1 MEDSGDS
8 ATPEKREYF
17 PLFASPSISPGKSSK
32 KSASPASPS
41 RKKIN
46 STLKQGASQS
56 NKIFKYLKPKRLL
69 SNFNSAE
76 VNASVPP
83 RPVLESDKENG
94 RVDLRVTLVRLDDNI
109 IFNDHNYCVVHQSP
123 KKLCCDVAA
132 EYVVSNLES
141 NLYKERQNPC
151 SRLGVVEP
159 SCIRPEGCKHEQV
172 KISNCSDLQFFFGIV
187 KFIG

>member
-1 MEDSGDS
+1 MDDSGGS

-32 KSASPASPS
+32 KSVSPASPS

-76 VNASVPP
+76 ISASVPSK
-83 RPVLESDKENG
+83 PVLESDKENG
-94 RVDLRVTLVRLDDNI
+94 RVELRVTLARIDDDI

-123 KKLCCDVAA
+123 KKLCCEVAA

-141 NLYKERQNPC
+141 TLQKERNNAC
-151 SRLGVVEP
+151 ARLGLVEP
-159 SCIRPEGCKHEQV
+159 MCIRPEGCKHQQV
-172 KISNCSDLQFFFGIV
+172 KNIKLLRLVFRCRYCEFYC
-187 KFIG
+187 